1 MHKAQKGLW
10 QSIKEQNSA
19 RLEGK
24 CYNCSIKGHYIY
36 KCRKLKKDNHQTAAT
51 TSKAK
56 KSLKEKKAETRTS
69 KTREIY
75 LLVKS
80 VKRDSDSDDSLEVSE
95 ET

>member
-1 MHKAQKGLW
+1 M
-10 QSIKEQNSA
+10 

-24 CYNCSIKGHYIY
+24 CYNCSIKGHYVY
-36 KCRKLKKDNHQTAAT
+36 KCRKPKKDNCQIAAT

-56 KSLKEKKAETRTS
+56 KRPKEKKAETRTS

-80 VKRDSDSDDSLEVSE
+80 VKRDSDLDNSLEVLK